1 VIRLN
6 QIAVRLH
13 RLFPALVR
21 DFRKTFEK
29 ENTMANMTPGVM
41 DGGDEKVTTVIADDL
56 EIRGT
61 VKFRSSLMTKGI
73 IEGEIISDGLLIVG
87 PTAKVSA
94 TITTKNL
101 ISHGVIEG
109 DVTASDRAIL
119 KKTAVHTGNIT
130 TPSII
135 IESGSLFNGA
145 CIMQRNP
152 VEEVIQAT
160 IAVTESVP
168 SEQEEP
174 VETNASH
181 TSQETESI
189 EEIQEEQALVE
200 TVAAEEFSEEKEEFG
215 EKKEEEEE
223 KEETGS
229 SWSHENEGRSR
240 NPKLF

>member
-1 VIRLN
+1 MIKLD
-6 QIAVRLH
+6 QIAVRLQT
-13 RLFPALVR
+13 LFPALVR

-41 DGGDEKVTTVIADDL
+41 DGDDEKVTTVIADDL

-61 VKFRSSLMTKGI
+61 VKFGSSLMTKGV

-109 DVTASDRAIL
+109 DVTAGDRAIL

-145 CIMQRNP
+145 CIMQRKS
-152 VEEVIQAT
+152 VEEVART
-160 IAVTESVP
+160 AVVETEPEPPAQEEAIGTYVSQEAESV
-168 SEQEEP
+168 EEDR
-174 VETNASH
+174 
-181 TSQETESI
+181 
-189 EEIQEEQALVE
+189 EEQAEVD
-200 TVAAEEFSEEKEEFG
+200 TVTAEEYSEEKEESG
-215 EKKEEEEE
+215 EAKEPEEE
-223 KEETGS
+223 KEESGS
-229 SWSHENEGRSR
+229 SWSVENEGRSR
-240 NPKLF
+240 NPELF

>member
-1 VIRLN
+1 MIRLN
-6 QIAVRLH
+6 QIALGLRRL
-13 RLFPALVR
+13 LPALVR

-29 ENTMANMTPGVM
+29 ENTMANMTPGVT

-61 VKFRSSLMTKGI
+61 VKFGSSLMTKGI

-145 CIMQRNP
+145 CIMQRKP

-160 IAVTESVP
+160 VVETEPEPSV
-168 SEQEEP
+168 QEE
-174 VETNASH
+174 VSAIYA
-181 TSQETESI
+181 SQETESV
-189 EEIQEEQALVE
+189 EENLEEQAGVE
-200 TVAAEEFSEEKEEFG
+200 TVTAEEFSEEKEESG
-215 EKKEEEEE
+215 EKKEEGEEE

-240 NPKLF
+240 NPELF

>member
-1 VIRLN
+1 MIKLN
-6 QIAVRLH
+6 QIAVRL
-13 RLFPALVR
+13 RTLFPALVR
-21 DFRKTFEK
+21 DFRKTFKK
-29 ENTMANMTPGVM
+29 ENTMANMTPVVM

-61 VKFRSSLMTKGI
+61 VKFGSSLMTKGV

-145 CIMQRNP
+145 CIMQRKP
-152 VEEVIQAT
+152 VEEVIQTT
-160 IAVTESVP
+160 IAETEPEP
-168 SEQEEP
+168 SPQEEP
-174 VETNASH
+174 VETYA
-181 TSQETESI
+181 SQETESV
-189 EEIQEEQALVE
+189 EENQEEQAGVE
-200 TVAAEEFSEEKEEFG
+200 TVAVEEFSEVKEETG
-215 EKKEEEEE
+215 ENEEEEG

-240 NPKLF
+240 NPELF

>member
-1 VIRLN
+1 
-6 QIAVRLH
+6 
-13 RLFPALVR
+13 
-21 DFRKTFEK
+21 
-29 ENTMANMTPGVM
+29 MANMTPVVM

-61 VKFRSSLMTKGI
+61 VKFGSSLMTKGV

-145 CIMQRNP
+145 CIMQRKP
-152 VEEVIQAT
+152 VEEVIQTT
-160 IAVTESVP
+160 IAETEPEP
-168 SEQEEP
+168 SPQEEP
-174 VETNASH
+174 VETHA
-181 TSQETESI
+181 SQETESV
-189 EEIQEEQALVE
+189 EENQEEQAGVE
-200 TVAAEEFSEEKEEFG
+200 TVAVEELSEEKEETG
-215 EKKEEEEE
+215 EEKEEEEG

-240 NPKLF
+240 NPELF